1 VLAERMEGEVLEK
14 EVEVLKMDDGGMG
27 LEKRILVGILKGRRG
42 MGVGKEDK
50 GRMMEERMEG
60 G

>member
-1 VLAERMEGEVLEK
+1 MLAERMEGEVLEK